1 MDEDFMQNVNDCAAA
16 LWTGLRTLPHVEG
29 VSGLGLMIG
38 IQLSDGLKAAD
49 IRAACEKQGLLVL
62 TAKDR
67 IRLLPPLIL
76 TEQDV
81 KQALAILRKVLE
93 TA

>member
-1 MDEDFMQNVNDCAAA
+1 M
-16 LWTGLRTLPHVEG
+16 
-29 VSGLGLMIG
+29 
-38 IQLSDGLKAAD
+38 
-49 IRAACEKQGLLVL
+49 L

-81 KQALAILRKVLE
+81 KQALAILCKVLE